1 MVSFLLTYLPEVSMA
16 DQKRVKHEGDVLG
29 ISDADPSVQ
38 LPATGRRG
46 SRAPRGIEVGPHV
59 TGIGDV
65 PQRSGASGA
74 DLGGG
79 EGSDVTPDMPDV
91 EEKPEGINDK

>member
-1 MVSFLLTYLPEVSMA
+1 MTQ
-16 DQKRVKHEGDVLG
+16 QKQTMHEGDILG

-38 LPATGRRG
+38 LPVTGRRDG
-46 SRAPRGIEVGPHV
+46 RHPDGIEVVTPA

-79 EGSDVTPDMPDV
+79 EGADVTPDMPDV

>member
-1 MVSFLLTYLPEVSMA
+1 MA
-16 DQKRVKHEGDVLG
+16 DEKQTRHEGDILG

-38 LPATGRRG
+38 LPVTGRRG
-46 SRAPRGIEVGPHV
+46 GRRPSGIEVGAPA

-79 EGSDVTPDMPDV
+79 EGTDVTPEMPDV
-91 EEKPEGINDK
+91 EEKPEGINDN

>member
-1 MVSFLLTYLPEVSMA
+1 MA
-16 DQKRVKHEGDVLG
+16 QQKQTDREGDILG

-38 LPATGRRG
+38 LPVTGRRDG
-46 SRAPRGIEVGPHV
+46 RRPAGIEVTTPA

-65 PQRSGASGA
+65 PQRSGATGA

-79 EGSDVTPDMPDV
+79 EGAPVTPDMPDV
-91 EEKPEGINDK
+91 EERPEGLNDK

>member
-1 MVSFLLTYLPEVSMA
+1 MEEASMA
-16 DQKRVKHEGDVLG
+16 QQNETKHEGDILG
-29 ISDADPSVQ
+29 ISDADPSVK
-38 LPATGRRG
+38 LPVKGRRDG
-46 SRAPRGIEVGPHV
+46 RHPAGIEVGSPA

-79 EGSDVTPDMPDV
+79 EGVDVTPDMPDV
-91 EEKPEGINDK
+91 EEKPDSLNDK